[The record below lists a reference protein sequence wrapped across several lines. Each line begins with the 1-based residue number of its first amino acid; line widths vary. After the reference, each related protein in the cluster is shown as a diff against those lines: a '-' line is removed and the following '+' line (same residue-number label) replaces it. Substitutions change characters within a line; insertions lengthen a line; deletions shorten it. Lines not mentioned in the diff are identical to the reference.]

1 MLQREAIFRTTN
13 VLGSVLDRIPAQH
26 SQSESQF
33 YSGPKQSFTNEE
45 QSHGGLAW
53 MGLGGLEKDT
63 DIAVLAEHHIDC
75 RIR

>member
-1 MLQREAIFRTTN
+1 MSW
-13 VLGSVLDRIPAQH
+13 VLFWIESQH

-53 MGLGGLEKDT
+53 MGLGGLKKDT
-63 DIAVLAEHHIDC
+63 DTAVLAEHHIDC